1 MEWIL
6 IHSCYLMLV
15 SYCKR
20 IFGRYENMD
29 IFKLVCLKILGLI
42 KPEFVKPGA
51 IVIDVGINRIMVNGK
66 PKIVGDV
73 DPEVANV
80 AGYMTP
86 VPGGVGP
93 CTVAC
98 LLYNTVIAAKRQSTL
113 V

>member
-1 MEWIL
+1 
-6 IHSCYLMLV
+6 
-15 SYCKR
+15 
-20 IFGRYENMD
+20 
-29 IFKLVCLKILGLI
+29 
-42 KPEFVKPGA
+42 
-51 IVIDVGINRIMVNGK
+51 MVNGK

-98 LLYNTVIAAKRQSTL
+98 LLYNTVIAAKRQSTP